1 MEKVNN
7 ILVIDDDPDQCQ
19 TLKDILEENGY
30 QVDTASNSVK
40 ALGAVKNKQYDL
52 VIIDLVLKE
61 EKNGVD
67 VFKEMKNIR
76 PEIKALL
83 FTGYGPQEEIGLI
96 FEAAKAGMF
105 DEILRKPI
113 WPEELLKAVAKH
125 TRENR
130 RTSKE

>member
-1 MEKVNN
+1 MDKVNN
-7 ILVIDDDPDQCQ
+7 ILIVDDDPEQCKS
-19 TLKDILEENGY
+19 LKDILEVNGY
-30 QVDTASNSVK
+30 QVDTALSSQA
-40 ALGAVKNKQYDL
+40 ALGAVKIKQYDL

-76 PEIKALL
+76 PEIKGLL

-96 FEAAKAGMF
+96 FEAAKAGLL

-113 WPEELLKAVAKH
+113 WPEEFLKAVAKH
-125 TRENR
+125 TR
-130 RTSKE
+130 SK